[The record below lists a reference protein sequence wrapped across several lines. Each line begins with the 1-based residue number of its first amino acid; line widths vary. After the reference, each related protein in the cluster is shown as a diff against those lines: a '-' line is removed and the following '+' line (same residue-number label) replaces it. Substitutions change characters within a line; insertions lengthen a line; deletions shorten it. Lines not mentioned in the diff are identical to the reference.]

1 MELQELLEM
10 NIEIANLLNAP
21 QVRLPPIMKE
31 LIEKLIKENEA
42 KLEEIGEEFIIK
54 IK

>member
-10 NIEIANLLNAP
+10 NIEIATLLNAP
-21 QVRLPPIMKE
+21 QVQLPPVMKG

-42 KLEEIGEEFIIK
+42 KLKEISE
-54 IK
+54 